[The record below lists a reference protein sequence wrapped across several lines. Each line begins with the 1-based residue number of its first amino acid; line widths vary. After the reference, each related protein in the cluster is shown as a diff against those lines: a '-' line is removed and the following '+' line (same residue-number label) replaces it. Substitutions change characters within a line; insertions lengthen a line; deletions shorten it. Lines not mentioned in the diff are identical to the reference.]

1 MPEAR
6 PHLHSDT
13 EIYAAVI
20 ALAKFCVLAS
30 RQMPRD
36 VKQLLGAQLRDET
49 LWMTVLIQRAN
60 IARDAAK
67 LPHLVELQ
75 EHLELVTA
83 CLPEQ
88 LGVRLN
94 PAKTILQP
102 VARGIDFC
110 GHVLKPHRRTLRRRT
125 FNDALHRLSSM
136 PEAQIHQAANSY
148 LGLVRQTTHGHRDR
162 ARVANVV
169 RRRGFSVDHQLTKTY
184 RRSA

>member
-67 LPHLVELQ
+67 LPHL
-75 EHLELVTA
+75 
-83 CLPEQ
+83 
-88 LGVRLN
+88 
-94 PAKTILQP
+94 
-102 VARGIDFC
+102 D
-110 GHVLKPHRRTLRRRT
+110 RT
-125 FNDALHRLSSM
+125 
-136 PEAQIHQAANSY
+136 
-148 LGLVRQTTHGHRDR
+148 
-162 ARVANVV
+162 RVANVV
-169 RRRGFSVDHQLTKTY
+169 RWRGFSVDHQLTKTY